1 MRCRSWRGPGIPGR
15 RSGSRRGRPTL
26 RPASV
31 TGAACWRPP
40 PLGTELLHLFGNVIF
55 LARLVVLAGLLHLAD
70 RRLGGTA
77 LAIQG
82 LHVLEHVVLT
92 GSLVATGSA
101 FGLSTRLDEVLP
113 WGASTVRVLFHFG
126 VNAVATTHTIAAVRE
141 AVRAAGWRR
150 WPAAFRPMATP
161 SGAGRAL
168 R

>member
-1 MRCRSWRGPGIPGR
+1 MGRGSRGDAVDLAVGGRHCDRR
-15 RSGSRRGRPTL
+15 RS
-26 RPASV
+26 
-31 TGAACWRPP
+31 
-40 PLGTELLHLFGNVIF
+40 
-55 LARLVVLAGLLHLAD
+55 LARRAAD